1 MMRKVRVVKY
11 GQQPV
16 MSKPG
21 YSRGFNSGQFPI
33 YYPGTEWVKPST
45 EVSKGLKPVPWNEAN
60 VEAEGG
66 ETAYIPDQGG
76 LPAHFGINGPRHSE
90 GGVPLNLPPDS
101 FIYSDTKK
109 MKFKG
114 PILEYFGK
122 NKDKSFTPADIAKQ
136 YDINKYR
143 KILQNPDSDHIQR
156 HTAEL
161 MIKNYNK
168 KLGALALAQEGKKG
182 FPDGVPLA
190 AIPFLMSYAI
200 EPESVLPSMPQQQG
214 MPMMQSPMPG
224 AKKGGTT
231 GTWAAPN
238 YYQVGGGF
246 IAVPDNTFVNPNVV
260 RPEGFY
266 DEMQGTPDYNE
277 VVGNQLVT
285 GLVNQGWGLGNSN
298 IKNAEEL
305 YQKAY
310 NRPMKDSDK
319 RAILNREQRKYSVP
333 LNWATGAGI
342 LSNYSDYLNA
352 LSSNPKVYSKSRKQ
366 IGGTYSA
373 QTEPEFGGNWMGK
386 ARSKKQY
393 GGEEE
398 QVLQLIQTYAQVTG
412 QDPDQIISQLKQ
424 MPAEQAQQALQQMQQ
439 TIQQTQNQS
448 DTINGMEYAYGGSY
462 IPKAQYGVGI
472 PGYEYE
478 TAPRE
483 IRQPTQSEI
492 DFQNS
497 PLGKAL
503 YNYNRERPKNMAEAQ
518 AQRDSILMAQKAA
531 RIAAEKKAK
540 AERQRLNDILSNSVN
555 STTDSTTVDYTI
567 PSNTPVENL
576 TDNSSDPTATETAT
590 EPAPATATN
599 TATTSTAKK
608 STAANKVTF
617 DPSVKVSD
625 DPVWTAGLELLKKNF
640 GSNEKLKDALYEKW
654 KSRPENKDKNLTR
667 DQVVDNFIKA
677 QEHVYAIQKSLSD
690 ADRKSGKWD
699 KGTKKNEVYLKT
711 AQKLGLTPL
720 TEEEIANFQSAYI
733 ALNDLNKETTDPEIK
748 ATLEKFK
755 INPVG
760 VADEQFG
767 DQKNISKVDSWFG
780 NTTLGQAV
788 LPKLEPKPAPAP
800 EKKESKPLE
809 KATANYVA
817 QPGYAPWWMQDLINI
832 YGSTGDFLRLKKY
845 LPWAPETQPVVPEP
859 VFYDPTRALA
869 ANAEQAA
876 IASQAASAFSQPQ
889 QLNARIANIQGKAAE
904 NAANILGRYESMN
917 VGEANKFEG
926 IKAGIYNQANEMD
939 ARRAQDLYDK
949 TTIANQQFDNARA
962 QARQNLRQAYITGIT
977 NRAQAQAM
985 NTMYPDYQV
994 DPSTGGFVYYTPG
1007 GGGSASNTN
1016 SSDFASF
1023 YKQFEQNF
1031 PNVDSD
1037 VRFKEASKQ
1046 WLDMQ
1051 EQAPKKRRGN
1061 PYGYPGASSG
1071 FYSPNLL
1078 PVSPMVYPYIP
1089 TNGNI

>member
-478 TAPRE
+478 TTPRE

-599 TATTSTAKK
+599 TATT
-608 STAANKVTF
+608 AATTSASSNTSGSSQGQGKGKGTKTYDFSKIPVDIQKILEKAGVIL
-617 DPSVKVSD
+617 DPSVLKVGEIGPQSIDPATGEYQDKKSKTIVTLDSWKKNNQWYLDDRKARGLADYDPKNKKDVADFEEAYNKKASD
-625 DPVWTAGLELLKKNF
+625 DVYNELIKRGVTEDEAKKASEYFVQNVGFIDDPNAINYKDQKQGLFHNTRTVIKF
-640 GSNEKLKDALYEKW
+640 
-654 KSRPENKDKNLTR
+654 KDKEKPFVNQPKPT
-667 DQVVDNFIKA
+667 
-677 QEHVYAIQKSLSD
+677 ESL
-690 ADRKSGKWD
+690 
-699 KGTKKNEVYLKT
+699 KGTP
-711 AQKLGLTPL
+711 AQ
-720 TEEEIANFQSAYI
+720 
-733 ALNDLNKETTDPEIK
+733 
-748 ATLEKFK
+748 
-755 INPVG
+755 
-760 VADEQFG
+760 
-767 DQKNISKVDSWFG
+767 
-780 NTTLGQAV
+780 
-788 LPKLEPKPAPAP
+788 
-800 EKKESKPLE
+800 
-809 KATANYVA
+809 YVA
-817 QPGYAPWWMQDLINI
+817 EPSSAPWWMQDLINI